1 IEFIVRNIIVAAR
14 AFEQN
19 INTAMLFKHVKEI
32 RGRGFNISRLKD
44 TVLSREMAE
53 EFYKEHRDKPFF
65 SQLVDYM
72 CRGPCTMMVLT
83 KENAVEE
90 WRAAMGPTDPS
101 AARQAAP
108 GSLRARFAKDM
119 LENAVHGSSN
129 TQHAH
134 QKIRFLFGDISSE
147 SGIIDGCDHR
157 IMFFLSIFVLFS
169 SANV

>member
-1 IEFIVRNIIVAAR
+1 MLNLHLHLHLSLLSLLINLILTNAVYMKLKCK
-14 AFEQN
+14 N
-19 INTAMLFKHVKEI
+19 INNKKLTVYL
-32 RGRGFNISRLKD
+32 
-44 TVLSREMAE
+44 VLSREMAE

-65 SQLVDYM
+65 SQLVDYI
-72 CRGPCTMMVLT
+72 GPCTMMVLT
-83 KENAVEE
+83 KENAVDE

-134 QKIRFLFGDISSE
+134 QKIQFLFGDISSE
-147 SGIIDGCDHR
+147 SRIIDGAASPA
-157 IMFFLSIFVLFS
+157 LGAS
-169 SANV
+169 SHFKV